1 MANTLKK
8 MLGDLALAQTA
19 PDADP
24 DFLSKLQMVIT
35 AKLRQPPQPGGA
47 PTGGPGSMAGPQPGG
62 MGQPPQPLPQPGT
75 LPPGVAGPPVGPG
88 APLPGGGNMGNMDEI
103 RRMISA
109 GRGQGS

>member
-24 DFLSKLQMVIT
+24 DFLSKLQAVIT
-35 AKLRQPPQPGGA
+35 AKLRQPPQPA
-47 PTGGPGSMAGPQPGG
+47 PTGGPGSMAGGPPGGG
-62 MGQPPQPLPQPGT
+62 MGGPPQPLPQPGQ

-88 APLPGGGNMGNMDEI
+88 SVMPGQAMGNPDEI
-103 RRMISA
+103 RRMLST
-109 GRGQGS
+109 GRGVQ